1 MAQSARGDDDG
12 IEEGRVNTVNVLQE
26 ILAWSADRP
35 TWQRDA
41 LRRLVATGELSDD
54 DIHAL
59 TEICKGD
66 HGLVEKPEAKLL
78 ATEHVP
84 AAGEMAA
91 AVSLASIF
99 HHQGV
104 NALAEDQTLKFNPG
118 LTIVYGDNGAGKT
131 GYIRIL
137 KQACRARG
145 QEAILGNVISGTA
158 PPRPVVNIN
167 YKVGDEP
174 TPREW
179 AGGDADEYISR
190 VSIFDTQCAAV
201 YLNERTDVAFLPF
214 GLDLFDK
221 LVKACRAVRM
231 RLESEQRALN
241 TNALAPI
248 IPLIPAGTV
257 AAKLA
262 GSITSLTKPE
272 AVKAVTRLTAEEQ
285 ARLTFLEKS
294 LQDLQ
299 ANDPQK
305 LIAQLTIRAG
315 RVRALGEHLKVLENA
330 LSDAEVGAV
339 FNVRTEGR
347 RKSEEAK
354 RLREATFPQNL
365 LPGTGSEPWKAMWES
380 SRAFSEQQA
389 YPEKAFPIT
398 EDGAKCVLCQQDLD
412 HATAHRLKQFED
424 FITSTTE
431 KELRQIRDDFAR
443 RRNAFISLKTTTDA
457 VQEAIK
463 ELRLEHESKAE
474 AISAAIAQNEK
485 RRAAVATALTEDKDL
500 PQDCLALALASDEAQ
515 SVAAEIDARIK
526 SLRESAN
533 TEARKKLTDEVQELR
548 ARVAL
553 GKHEQTILD
562 EIEKKK
568 KIAAYGQC
576 IDETKPTAITAKSS
590 QVTKAVVSAKLKQSF
605 KTELVDN
612 LKFNHVEVVL
622 KEVGGSEGVFYHKLM
637 LTRNPGVDV
646 PKVVSEGEQR
656 CISIAAFFAELS
668 TADDP
673 SAIVFDDPVSSL
685 DFEWRSNVAKR
696 LVEESRRRQVIVF
709 THDVVFLLALKQY
722 AEESNIVPLDQHV
735 RRQSKGAGVCADE
748 LPWVAMPVRG
758 KIGHLKKCYQAAE
771 KLSRDG
777 NQDAYEHEAKYL
789 YGMLREA
796 WERALEEVLLGGV
809 VERYR
814 PSVQTQRL
822 TPLSDITDADCKAVE
837 TAMTKCSTWLPGH
850 DKAAAARAPVPDPVE
865 LKKDIEALETWIKS
879 IRDRRNKKV
888 VPITGTSVALAAAA
902 DDV

>member
-1 MAQSARGDDDG
+1 M
-12 IEEGRVNTVNVLQE
+12 ENVLQE
-26 ILAWSADRP
+26 ILAWSVERP

-54 DIHAL
+54 DIRAL

-84 AAGEMAA
+84 TAGGTAV

-104 NALAEDQTLKFNPG
+104 NALAEDQTLKFDPG

-145 QEAILGNVISGTA
+145 QEAILGNVVSGTA
-158 PPRPVVNIN
+158 PPRPVVNIK
-167 YKVGDEP
+167 YKVGDE
-174 TPREW
+174 TTLREW
-179 AGGDADEYISR
+179 VGGEADEYISR

-221 LVKACRAVRM
+221 LVKACRAVRT

-241 TNALAPI
+241 TNALALI
-248 IPLIPAGTV
+248 IPLIPAGTA

-272 AVKAVTRLTAEEQ
+272 AVQAVTRLSTEEQ
-285 ARLTFLEKS
+285 ARLAFLEKS

-315 RVRALGEHLKVLENA
+315 RVRALGEHLKALENA
-330 LSDAEVGAV
+330 LSDTEVGAV

-354 RLREATFPQNL
+354 RLREATFPQGL
-365 LPGTGSEPWKAMWES
+365 LSGTGSEPWKTMWES
-380 SRAFSEQQA
+380 SRAFSEQHA
-389 YPEKAFPIT
+389 YPGKAFPVT

-412 HATAHRLKQFED
+412 HAAAHRLKQFED
-424 FITSTTE
+424 FIASTTE
-431 KELRQIRDDFAR
+431 KELRQLRDDFTH
-443 RRNAFISLKTTTDA
+443 RRNAFTSLKTTTDA
-457 VQEAIK
+457 VQEAIN

-474 AISAAIAQNEK
+474 AISAAVAQNEK

-500 PQDCLALALASDEAQ
+500 PQNRPALALALGEAQ
-515 SVAAEIDARIK
+515 TVAAEIDARIK

-533 TEARKKLTDEVQELR
+533 TETRKKLTDEAQELR
-548 ARVAL
+548 ARDAL

-590 QVTKAVVSAKLKQSF
+590 QVTKAVVSEKLKQSF

-612 LKFNHVEVVL
+612 LKFNHVEVEL

-637 LTRNPGVDV
+637 LTRNPGIEVQ
-646 PKVVSEGEQR
+646 KIVSEGEQR

-685 DFEWRSNVAKR
+685 DFEWRNNVAKR
-696 LVEESRRRQVIVF
+696 LVEESKHRQVIVF

-722 AEESNIVPLDQHV
+722 AEEGNIVPLDQHV

-748 LPWVAMPVRG
+748 LPWVAMPVKG
-758 KIGHLKKCYQAAE
+758 KIGYLNKCYQAAE
-771 KLSRDG
+771 KLSRDS
-777 NQDAYEHEAKYL
+777 NEDAYEREAKYL

-814 PSVQTQRL
+814 SSVQTQRL
-822 TPLSDITDADCKAVE
+822 TPLSDITDADCKTVE

-850 DKAAAARAPVPDPVE
+850 DKAAAARAPVPGPAE
-865 LKKDIEALETWIKS
+865 LKIDIEALEAWVKT
-879 IRDRRNKKV
+879 IRDRRK
-888 VPITGTSVALAAAA
+888 
-902 DDV
+902 